1 MHVDRFPGIMAAELV
16 QAQHFVECDECENN
30 PAKFVCKTC
39 PGNLCDKC
47 KTEHGNRKISK
58 NHEITEF
65 NTEYDDLVDFLYCS
79 DHKTKKLEC
88 FCDPCKKP
96 VCTDCIV
103 SSHNGLGH
111 AVKAL
116 SETYKDIKK
125 DLQAKKEEIDKN
137 LLPKYR
143 EMLAKEALK
152 KSDLSKQADQVQK
165 QIESHTLDIIEMVKD
180 TAKKIIEDLRSDE
193 RKGIQEIDESS
204 NRIQKTIQKLQVTEE
219 TLSKNIEGK
228 PGVAFFTPLDSN
240 LLEQFQRLPS
250 LCNYIL
256 RDFQAGQI
264 TSQIERLFGKCP
276 GLLIQVKL

>member
-1 MHVDRFPGIMAAELV
+1 MICKKKIPEICSTLITLHVDRFPGIMAAELV
-16 QAQHFVECDECENN
+16 QAQHFVECDECEKN

-58 NHEITEF
+58 NHAITEF

-79 DHKTKKLEC
+79 DHKTKRLEC

-116 SETYKDIKK
+116 SETYKDIKE
-125 DLQAKKEEIDKN
+125 DLQIKKEEIDKD

-143 EMLAKEALK
+143 EMLQKEALK
-152 KSDLSKQADQVQK
+152 KSALSKQAEKVQN
-165 QIESHTLDIIEMVKD
+165 QIESHTCYIIAMVKK
-180 TAKKIIEDLRSDE
+180 TAKKTIENLRFDE
-193 RKGIQEIDESS
+193 QKGLQEIDYSS
-204 NRIQKTIQKLQVTEE
+204 SRIQETIQKLQETEE
-219 TLSKNIEGK
+219 ILSKNIKGK
-228 PGVAFFTPLDSN
+228 PGIAFFTPLDSN
-240 LLEQFQRLPS
+240 LLDQFQRLPS
-250 LCNYIL
+250 LYS
-256 RDFQAGQI
+256 A
-264 TSQIERLFGKCP
+264 
-276 GLLIQVKL
+276 